1 MLKSFPFK
9 NVSKNKLLVDT
20 NLVALTAYIKHV
32 IVSLRHVIYSVML
45 ICILCILNIM
55 FSTELSNLRIN
66 CLIKDYLLLYS
77 NANFR

>member
-9 NVSKNKLLVDT
+9 NVNKNKLQVDI
-20 NLVALTAYIKHV
+20 NIVAVTAYIKHV
-32 IVSLRHVIYSVML
+32 IVLLRHVIFSMML
-45 ICILCILNIM
+45 ICILNIM

-66 CLIKDYLLLYS
+66 CLIKEYLLLYS